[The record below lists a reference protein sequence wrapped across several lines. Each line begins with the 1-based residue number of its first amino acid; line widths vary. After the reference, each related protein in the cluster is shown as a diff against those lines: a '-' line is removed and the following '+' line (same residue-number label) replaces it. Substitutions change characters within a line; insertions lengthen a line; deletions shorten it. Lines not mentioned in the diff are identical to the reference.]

1 MCTLPTAD
9 AASGSA
15 DALRLNPSSNVPC
28 SMGARFQEIARLR
41 TMEFLIEQAI
51 VMGAGHPASAAQ
63 LDVILATIRAGLV
76 DLPVDD
82 DDVV

>member
-1 MCTLPTAD
+1 
-9 AASGSA
+9 
-15 DALRLNPSSNVPC
+15 
-28 SMGARFQEIARLR
+28 
-41 TMEFLIEQAI
+41 MEFLIEQAI